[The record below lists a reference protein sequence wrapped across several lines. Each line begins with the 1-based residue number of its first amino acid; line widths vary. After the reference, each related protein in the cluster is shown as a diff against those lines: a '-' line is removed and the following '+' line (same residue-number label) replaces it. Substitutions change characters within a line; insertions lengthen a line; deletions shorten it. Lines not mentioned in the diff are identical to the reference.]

1 MSSFIANIRNNLHRQ
16 TKGRKQRV
24 RCISVQDI
32 RDTDEIELEMMN
44 HNVIVLFFKEFRI
57 TKSLEAK
64 RFLQCLNALI
74 RQYEFEIL
82 NLGNLDYLLLL
93 PESYRISTEP
103 QYL

>member
-1 MSSFIANIRNNLHRQ
+1 MSSFIANIRNNIQRQ
-16 TKGRKQRV
+16 SKGKKQRV

-44 HNVIVLFFKEFRI
+44 NNVIVLFFKEFRI

-74 RQYEFEIL
+74 RKYEFEIL
-82 NLGNLDYLLLL
+82 NLGNLDYLLLM
-93 PESYRISTEP
+93 PESFRISTEP

>member
-16 TKGRKQRV
+16 AKGRNQRV
-24 RCISVQDI
+24 RCISIQDI
-32 RDTDEIELEMMN
+32 RDTDEIELEMIR

-64 RFLQCLNALI
+64 RFLQSLNALI

-93 PESYRISTEP
+93 PVSYRITTEP

>member
-1 MSSFIANIRNNLHRQ
+1 MSSFIANIRNNIHRQ
-16 TKGRKQRV
+16 AKGKTQRV

-32 RDTDEIELEMMN
+32 RVSDEIELEMLN
-44 HNVIVLFFKEFRI
+44 RNVIVLFFKEFRI

-74 RQYEFEIL
+74 RQHEYEIL

-93 PESYRISTEP
+93 PGSFQISTEP

>member
-1 MSSFIANIRNNLHRQ
+1 MSSFIANIRNNVYRKS
-16 TKGRKQRV
+16 KGRKQRV

-32 RDTDEIELEMMN
+32 RDSDEIELEMMSN
-44 HNVIVLFFKEFRI
+44 NVIVLFFKEFRI

-82 NLGNLDYLLLL
+82 NLGNLDYLLLM
-93 PESYRISTEP
+93 PESYSISTEP